1 MKIVKNTSMQGLN
14 IPFGTPDG
22 TKTFFLAPQDR
33 LEIPN
38 TWKSKIA
45 ENLVHR
51 RLVKI
56 INIAD
61 PAPKPV
67 QPVQPNLKTKKTIRK
82 SS

>member
-22 TKTFFLAPQDR
+22 TKSFFLAPKDR
-33 LEIPN
+33 LEVPP

-61 PAPKPV
+61 PAPKQAV
-67 QPVQPNLKTKKTIRK
+67 PVQPNLKNKKTIRK